1 MLGIGRE
8 PALDDPFGGCANE
21 ANCLKFD
28 RIDQSGG
35 KMVSRNILG
44 VLAAALLPLLA
55 NFAIADS
62 RDTVE
67 VLETP
72 NYLVRI
78 DVYCED
84 QGGCEKARYV
94 GTDKRTGK
102 SLTLAGGPTYRVCG
116 DGTLCQWTGY
126 EFVNGQFTYSVYVG
140 GVLMVRRGE
149 KVLLREEGIWKS
161 KE

>member
-1 MLGIGRE
+1 
-8 PALDDPFGGCANE
+8 
-21 ANCLKFD
+21 
-28 RIDQSGG
+28 
-35 KMVSRNILG
+35 MVSGNILG
-44 VLAAALLPLLA
+44 VLAAVLLLLLA

-84 QGGCEKARYV
+84 QGGCETARYV

-102 SLTLAGGPTYRVCG
+102 SLTLTGGPTYRVCG
-116 DGTLCQWTGY
+116 DGTPCQWTGY
-126 EFVNGQFTYSVYVG
+126 EFSNGQYLYTVSVW
-140 GVLMVRRGE
+140 GVLIVKRGE
-149 KVLLREEGIWKS
+149 KTLLREEGVWK
-161 KE
+161 K